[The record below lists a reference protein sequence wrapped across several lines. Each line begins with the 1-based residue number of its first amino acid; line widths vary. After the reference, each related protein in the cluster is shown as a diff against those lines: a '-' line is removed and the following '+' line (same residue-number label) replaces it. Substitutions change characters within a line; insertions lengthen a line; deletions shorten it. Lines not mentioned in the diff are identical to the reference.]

1 MEWIKSNLW
10 EINKSFSTK
19 ALGVLLS
26 LTNIFTYLYWQ
37 YWFTPVFDSASK
49 TAWPIFYPIADLMT
63 LPVGF
68 LKVLMALFLFFSTLA
83 ALGMFSA
90 RLLAPAWGSLVISFF
105 IKIVIYTQD
114 YNLISNTQN
123 LLILLHL
130 VFLFF
135 PQKKWTV
142 HSLVILFLVNLGLL
156 KLNSNWL
163 SGDILK
169 WHLPSPE
176 STRHFLATMSFL
188 VEMIAPFGLL
198 FRNWQVKVVSLLLL
212 FADSIFIGAFYN
224 QFDAVI
230 LSTLLGSFVFQ
241 QIEAMRRYDDV
252 IYQTYIRPEP
262 TFFWLPVFIIFYLTL
277 QLGPRWLYPDA
288 HQRYEGLL
296 FSTVNLKS
304 HQVCEVHGFES
315 SKRHLKKLNL
325 DLNTSDCDFYQLY
338 HKLKQQCQTIGSS
351 SKLEVYVKAN
361 DLYNNLTKQVQ
372 TKDFCDSNI
381 KFSALGNNQWITT
394 QKIK

>member
-37 YWFTPVFDSASK
+37 YWFSPVFSAESK
-49 TAWPIFYPIADLMT
+49 TAWPFFYPIADLIT
-63 LPVGF
+63 LPSGMLQF
-68 LKVLMALFLFFSTLA
+68 LMALFLFFSTLA

-90 RLLAPAWGSLVISFF
+90 RLLAVGWTSLVLSFVL
-105 IKIVIYTQD
+105 KIVIYTQD
-114 YNLISNTQN
+114 YNLLSNTQN
-123 LLILLHL
+123 LLIVLHL
-130 VFLFF
+130 AFIFF

-142 HSLVILFLVNLGLL
+142 HSIIILYLVNLGLL
-156 KLNSNWL
+156 KLNGSWL

-176 STRHFLATMSFL
+176 PTRHFLATMSFL

-198 FRNWQVKVVSLLLL
+198 FRNWQIKVASILLL
-212 FADSIFIGAFYN
+212 FADSIFIGTFYN

-230 LSTLLGSFVFQ
+230 LSTLLLSFVFQ
-241 QIEAMRRYDDV
+241 QIDAMRRYDDV

-262 TFFWLPVFIIFYLTL
+262 TFFWLPIFIVVYLGL
-277 QLGPRWLYPDA
+277 QLGPRWLYPNA

-296 FSTVNLKS
+296 FSTVNLKN
-304 HQVCEVHGFES
+304 HQLCEVHGFES
-315 SKRHLKKLNL
+315 NSATIKEININA
-325 DLNTSDCDFYQLY
+325 DTNNCDFYQLF
-338 HKLKQQCQTIGSS
+338 HQLKNQCKKISDS
-351 SKLEVYVKAN
+351 SKLEVYIKAN
-361 DLYNNLTKQVQ
+361 DLYNKLAKQVNS
-372 TKDFCDSNI
+372 KDFCNSNI
-381 KFSALGNNQWITT
+381 KFSALGNNTWITT